1 MHYVLQVLREERVI
15 GTVTSEV
22 SAGETQ
28 GRITY
33 ENKGECF
40 FLPFSKDDVE
50 GNVTL
55 RSNDQVSF
63 QIATNNKY
71 VLRITDYLGGRL
83 PFLLVGC
90 YLLKNFIDP

>member
-1 MHYVLQVLREERVI
+1 MLREERVI

-22 SAGETQ
+22 SVGEAQ

-55 RSNDQVSF
+55 RISDQVSF
-63 QIATNNKY
+63 QIATNNK
-71 VLRITDYLGGRL
+71 
-83 PFLLVGC
+83 
-90 YLLKNFIDP
+90 

>member
-1 MHYVLQVLREERVI
+1 MYVRIGVDVTVAYFLALLQVLREERVV
-15 GTVTSEV
+15 GSVTSEV

-55 RSNDQVSF
+55 RISDQVSF
-63 QIATNNKY
+63 QIATNNK
-71 VLRITDYLGGRL
+71 
-83 PFLLVGC
+83 
-90 YLLKNFIDP
+90 

>member
-1 MHYVLQVLREERVI
+1 MFQVLREERVI

-22 SAGETQ
+22 TPGESQ

-55 RSNDQVSF
+55 RTSDQVSF

-71 VLRITDYLGGRL
+71 V
-83 PFLLVGC
+83 
-90 YLLKNFIDP
+90 

>member
-1 MHYVLQVLREERVI
+1 MLREERVI

-40 FLPFSKDDVE
+40 FLPFNKDDVE

-55 RSNDQVSF
+55 RISDQVSF
-63 QIATNNKY
+63 QIATNNK
-71 VLRITDYLGGRL
+71 
-83 PFLLVGC
+83 
-90 YLLKNFIDP
+90 